1 VRLTSFERLEAVA
14 VLSINTSHQRGAS
27 GEPRVETALAVFPRA
42 MNKTAEAVNGVR
54 VGILAPR

>member
-1 VRLTSFERLEAVA
+1 MRLTFVEGLEDSGRS
-14 VLSINTSHQRGAS
+14 LINTSLQRGAF

-42 MNKTAEAVNGVR
+42 MNKTAEAVNGVC